1 MKKIIAILL
10 SAMLTLP
17 ILASCGKDEDESSS
31 NAGDQSTASIDNS
44 TEESSD
50 AEASDDQ
57 SESSKVEESSE
68 EPSEPESEPIS
79 PQFKTLISVGCGY
92 TKSCKPGDSYPDT
105 YDAELTDGVFAPD
118 TEVGYSDS
126 KLSGY
131 APSNGVVDVVI
142 DLGKVYD
149 NLHSFEGRFLLTR
162 NAGIAPP
169 GSVTVKASLDGKE
182 FERVGALNACEY
194 VESTIG
200 LYTLDTKQYVTAR
213 YIMFSMT
220 KAAAWIFLDELMV
233 YADIE
238 SESNDAVFITDNI
251 TKIYAEENADVAAE
265 RARFEMDQIP
275 DRSLSKTCLSKL
287 LSYKLTGTVLE
298 RYPDSKKLNDG
309 ATGSYYESG
318 TWVGFNGKDDV
329 EVVLN
334 LTRTDR
340 KDLASFC
347 LNAFASHSGKIY
359 LPSCVIVYVSEDGA
373 EYSEI
378 GRAYSPV
385 EYADGSYEFAVELP
399 KCIKAKYIRFVA
411 KASGEGTMMFIDE
424 VSVCAYREPSG
435 DDEPLYS
442 TPVYSNAG
450 KITYFPST
458 ESDYNTQQ
466 NLILG
471 KSQFVTSG
479 SFLSRADGTNNSK
492 ETVSCLTDGKVPSGT
507 NIHASEYFKS
517 NRASKRSIIYDLG
530 ASCAVDSF
538 SAVFLN
544 VTSQAVKAPEII
556 SVELSQDAENWYT
569 AGYIKN
575 QVDKDGIYDSELV
588 LDEPV
593 QAQYVRFSYAVPVWV
608 GCGELRVN
616 GKKNASGAVPL
627 ADAGLKPF
635 VIKTG
640 YQGADEN
647 LLKGAHDIALM
658 YHSQS
663 YDFTED
669 IFMPYLGYIDS
680 EGKMQDIMFDGYLF
694 LLSGNFPS
702 GVRQHE
708 NSVKTDW
715 EWQLKAIFAENKN
728 AMALESAAAKAKK
741 EMNLPDDYKY
751 KYYLTVYYP
760 RLNATAFGDVDGD
773 GKSENCSVFEDR
785 QKVIKWYL
793 DLALEYDKNAN
804 FKNIELGGFY
814 WFHEA
819 IDSED
824 DSLALINMISEETQS
839 RGYDL
844 FWIPYYNSNGTG
856 NWTDYGFA
864 TACMQPNYVFR
875 IDTPISNIS
884 NAAHTI
890 EQNGMCIELEIDAKA
905 ISQKIYYD
913 RYMEYLKG
921 GVYYGYMKDCIHMY
935 YQEMQIYYNACNS
948 QNPMTRSV
956 YDYTYQFIKGTLDI
970 YPDKVA
976 DVKVDTNADS
986 VLLSKLDCGDTAD
999 RFVVTLTPEH
1009 GTVTI
1014 ESDGTYRYY
1023 PNKGYK
1029 GSDRFEYKYSNGLDY
1044 SDSCKVEITVK

>member
-10 SAMLTLP
+10 AAMLTLP
-17 ILASCGKDEDESSS
+17 ILASCGKDDVDTSS

-44 TEESSD
+44 TEESSETD
-50 AEASDDQ
+50 
-57 SESSKVEESSE
+57 ESSKVEESSG
-68 EPSEPESEPIS
+68 EPSEPDPEPIS
-79 PQFKTLISVGCGY
+79 PQFKTLVSVGCGY

-105 YDAELTDGVFAPD
+105 YDSELTDGVFAPD
-118 TEVGYSDS
+118 IEVGYGDS

-131 APSNGVVDVVI
+131 APTNGVVDVVI
-142 DLGKVYD
+142 DLGEVYD

-162 NAGIAPP
+162 SAGIAPP
-169 GSVTVKASLDGKE
+169 GSVTVKASVDGKE

-194 VESTIG
+194 VESTMG

-238 SESNDAVFITDNI
+238 SESNDAIFITDNI
-251 TKIYAEENADVAAE
+251 TKIYAEDNADVAAE
-265 RARFEMDQIP
+265 RAMFETDQIP
-275 DRSLSKTCLSKL
+275 DRSLAKTCLSKL
-287 LSYKLTGTVLE
+287 LSYRLAGTVLE
-298 RYPDSKKLNDG
+298 RYPDTKKLLSDG
-309 ATGSYYESG
+309 DTGSYYESG
-318 TWVGFNGKDDV
+318 TWVGFDGKNDV
-329 EVVLN
+329 DVVIN

-385 EYADGSYEFAVELP
+385 EYTDGPYEFAVELP

-424 VSVCAYREPSG
+424 VGVYAYRVV
-435 DDEPLYS
+435 DDSSDPLYS
-442 TPVYSNAG
+442 APVFENAG

-458 ESDYNTQQ
+458 ESDYSTKQ

-471 KSQFVTSG
+471 KKQFVTSG
-479 SFLSRADGTNNSK
+479 SVVTRADGTNNSK
-492 ETVSCLTDGKVPSGT
+492 ETVSCLTDGKVPTGT
-507 NIHASEYFKS
+507 NIHAAEYFKS

-538 SAVFLN
+538 SAVFLQFK
-544 VTSQAVKAPEII
+544 SQAVQAPS
-556 SVELSQDAENWYT
+556 SVSIELSQDAENWYV
-569 AGYIKN
+569 AGYITSK
-575 QVDKDGIYDSELV
+575 VDEDGLYDSELV
-588 LDEPV
+588 LDKPV
-593 QAQYVRFSYAVPVWV
+593 QAQYVRFSYPVSVWV

-616 GKKNASGAVPL
+616 GKKNASGAVAL
-627 ADAGLKPF
+627 ADAGFKPF
-635 VIKTG
+635 TIKTG
-640 YQGADEN
+640 YQGSDEN
-647 LLKGAHDIALM
+647 LLKGVHDVALM

-663 YDFTED
+663 YNFTED

-680 EGKMQDIMFDGYLF
+680 EGKMQDVMFDGYLF

-715 EWQLKAIFAENKN
+715 EWQLKAIFAEGKN

-751 KYYLTVYYP
+751 KYYLSVYYP
-760 RLNATAFGDVDGD
+760 RVNATAFGDVDGD
-773 GKSENCSVFEDR
+773 GKSENCSIFEDR

-819 IDSED
+819 VESED
-824 DSLALINMISEETQS
+824 DSVALINMVSNETQA

-844 FWIPYYNSNGTG
+844 FWIPYFNSSGTG

-864 TACMQPNYVFR
+864 TACMQPNYVF
-875 IDTPISNIS
+875 DLKAPISNIK
-884 NAAHTI
+884 NAANTI
-890 EQNGMCIELEIDAKA
+890 QQNGMCIELEIDSKA
-905 ISQKIYYD
+905 ISQKIFYD

-935 YQEMQIYYNACNS
+935 YQEMQIFYNACNS
-948 QNPMTRSV
+948 QNPMSRSI

-976 DVKVDTNADS
+976 DVKAEATADS
-986 VLLSKLDCGDTAD
+986 ILLSKLECGDKSEK
-999 RFVVTLTPEH
+999 FVVTLAPEH

-1023 PNKGYK
+1023 PNKGFK
-1029 GSDRFEYKYSNGLDY
+1029 GTDRFEYKYSNGLDF